1 MVLFLALLLAALG
14 LRFWPEAPPRS
25 SEAWFEAAGLNPRFE
40 TIDGMQVRYVRAG
53 AGSPVVLVH
62 GIASSLS
69 TWREVFLPLAR
80 EHDVVALDLPGF
92 GGSAIPKDLSAESY
106 PGVVTGLMDRL
117 QIPRAAVVG
126 HSMGGAVALLVAA
139 TSPDR
144 VTRLAL
150 IDAAGLDLSPG
161 GQPFLIRAAGWPVVE
176 WTLNHLPLRR
186 VLVRAGLEQVF
197 YDDGRVT
204 DERVE
209 DYFAP
214 LARPGAAAAL
224 ASLARSGHRLAPVVP
239 AVVPRIGVPTLVLWG
254 REDGWIPVAHAQR
267 FVDLIPGARSVI
279 LDHCGH
285 IPQEERPGEVIP
297 LLLQFLG
304 VADSAYTPP
313 RSPGEVK

>member
-1 MVLFLALLLAALG
+1 MVLFLALLLAVLG

-25 SEAWFEAAGLNPRFE
+25 SEAWLDAAGLIPRFE
-40 TIDGMQVRYVRAG
+40 IIAGTRVRYVRAG
-53 AGSPVVLVH
+53 AGSPVLLIH

-92 GGSAIPKDLSAESY
+92 GGSEIPKNLSAESY

-126 HSMGGAVALLVAA
+126 HSMGGAVALQLAA
-139 TSPDR
+139 SSGER

-150 IDAAGLDLSPG
+150 VDAAGLDLGPG
-161 GQPFLIRAAGWPVVE
+161 GQPFLIRAAGWPAVE
-176 WTLNHLPLRR
+176 WTLAHLPLRR

-197 YDDGRVT
+197 YDERRVT
-204 DERVE
+204 EERVE
-209 DYFAP
+209 EYFAP
-214 LARPGAAAAL
+214 LARPGTAAAL
-224 ASLARSGHRLAPVVP
+224 ASLVRSADRLAPIVP
-239 AVVPRIGVPTLVLWG
+239 ALVPRIRAPTLVLWG

-285 IPQEERPGEVIP
+285 IPQEERPEEVAPVLGQFFREDAIAKGE
-297 LLLQFLG
+297 
-304 VADSAYTPP
+304 
-313 RSPGEVK
+313 